1 MSSFFFVR
9 KGSMAKHVFE
19 QVTDAKVAA
28 EKIYKYIRKQRVE
41 HPEDLADLLSEV
53 AAELMCSVDS
63 CHRAD
68 FLIRE
73 KDDKRGATTAMQ
85 EVMDAINTFKNQ
97 LGYLVSQADYCLH
110 GVTGRRVRSDGYS
123 HRPDNRLPLLKPATI
138 AAGLEG
144 VKSDFKEWR
153 MERRTEGWVLVVE
166 THPIR
171 ISDPRYDVIVDFGP
185 FNIEL
190 QLSQLARGVHKP
202 YKLVAIH
209 PNIVAG
215 HPRTT
220 HPHVK
225 NDLLCEGAGEG
236 MIRKALRVGDLQS
249 FLIII
254 SQILTT
260 YNPGS
265 PYLRLEYWS
274 KLLPRGAN
282 PRPHASFGEDESDEP
297 VCQLCEN
304 EIEEPFN
311 CSLCGRIICEE
322 CSHYC
327 DDHDR
332 TICTTCMNTMRSEHR
347 GCADC
352 EDFGSDICRVEVQRS
367 CADCGRIFA
376 MSTMHGCVA
385 RATWL
390 CHNCFDSRVRDRRPC
405 CEQWES
411 SNCPLASRMPRTETG
426 FAAPE
431 NNPAL
436 HEAQVILDRLQ
447 GRPPNNRGEDI
458 VPPPPPAPFPRR
470 QQRDGFIDTAPDDGV
485 GGFGP
490 PQAAVANAN
499 PANASPRNG

>member
-1 MSSFFFVR
+1 MSFFFFVR

-19 QVTDAKVAA
+19 QITDAKVAA
-28 EKIYKYIRKQRVE
+28 EKIHKYIRKQRVE
-41 HPEDLADLLSEV
+41 YPEDLADLLSEV
-53 AAELMCSVDS
+53 AAELMCSVDA

-68 FLIRE
+68 FLLRE
-73 KDDKRGATTAMQ
+73 KDDKRGATLAMQ
-85 EVMDAINTFKNQ
+85 EVMNAITTFKNQ
-97 LGYLVSQADYCLH
+97 LGYLVSQADYCIH
-110 GVTGRRVRSDGYS
+110 GVMGRRGPNDGYS
-123 HRPDNRLPLLKPATI
+123 HHPDNRLPLLKPSAI

-144 VKSDFKEWR
+144 VKADFKAWR

-171 ISDPRYDVIVDFGP
+171 IADPRYDVIVDFGP

-190 QLSQLARGVHKP
+190 HLSQLARGVNKP

-215 HPRTT
+215 HQATT

-225 NDLLCEGAGEG
+225 NDMLCEGAGEG
-236 MIRKALRVGDLQS
+236 MIRKALKVGDLQS

-254 SQILTT
+254 SQILAT

-265 PYLRLEYWS
+265 PFLRLEYWS

-282 PRPHASFGEDESDEP
+282 PRPHASFGEDESDEA

-304 EIEEPFN
+304 EIEEPYN
-311 CSLCGRIICEE
+311 CSLCGRQICEE
-322 CSHYC
+322 CSIYC
-327 DDHDR
+327 DEHDR
-332 TICTTCMNTMRSEHR
+332 TICTNCIIVMRTEHR

-352 EDFGSDICRVEVQRS
+352 DDFGMDYCRIEVRHS
-367 CADCGRIFA
+367 CMDCSR
-376 MSTMHGCVA
+376 MYEVSLMHSGCTRNPSV
-385 RATWL
+385 WL
-390 CHNCFDSRVRDRRPC
+390 CRECFNLRIRDRRPC
-405 CEQWES
+405 CVHWETTPG
-411 SNCPLASRMPRTETG
+411 CPLALRMQRTETG

-431 NNPAL
+431 SPNPAL
-436 HEAQVILDRLQ
+436 RAALDVVQ
-447 GRPPNNRGEDI
+447 AHIPNPGED
-458 VPPPPPAPFPRR
+458 APYPLPTDMRR

-499 PANASPRNG
+499 PQNG